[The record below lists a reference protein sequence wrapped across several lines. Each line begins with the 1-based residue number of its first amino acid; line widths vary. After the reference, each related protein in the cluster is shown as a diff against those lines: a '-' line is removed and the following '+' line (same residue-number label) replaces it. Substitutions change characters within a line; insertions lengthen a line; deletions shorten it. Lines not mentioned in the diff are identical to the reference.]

1 MKHFD
6 KLYNRLVNES
16 TYQEPSGQSIGDMLY
31 DLLTSLDPDAKTKSG
46 ARVQDV
52 LGDILDEL
60 NEIVDVAER
69 HSDSEGVLELVRKLK
84 MD

>member
-1 MKHFD
+1 MNHFEE
-6 KLYNRLVNES
+6 LVNSLVNES
-16 TYQEPSGQSIGDMLY
+16 LYQEPAGQSIGDMLY
-31 DLLTSLDPDAKTKSG
+31 DLLTSLDPDTKTKSG
-46 ARVQDV
+46 ARVRDV

>member
-6 KLYNRLVNES
+6 RLYNNIVNES
-16 TYQEPSGQSIGDMLY
+16 AAQEPSGQSIGDMIY
-31 DLLTSLDPDAKTKSG
+31 DLITSLDEHTFNTYG
-46 ARVQDV
+46 ASVKDE
-52 LGDILDEL
+52 LGLILDEL

>member
-1 MKHFD
+1 MKHFN
-6 KLYNRLVNES
+6 KLYKSLLNES
-16 TYQEPSGQSIGDMLY
+16 EYQEPSGQSIGDMLY
-31 DLLTSLDPDAKTKSG
+31 DLLTSLDPDTKTKSG
-46 ARVQDV
+46 AKVQDV

-69 HSDSEGVLELVRKLK
+69 HPDSRGVLELVKQLK

>member
-6 KLYNRLVNES
+6 KLVNSLVNEAL
-16 TYQEPSGQSIGDMLY
+16 YQEPSGQSIGDMLY
-31 DLLTSLDPDAKTKSG
+31 DLLNSLDPDAKTKSG